1 MPRNQFSW
9 FFSTIAVIAM
19 MLFIQHPIS
28 AQDETE
34 AWDVTLARGDTRDI
48 DFETDEGTWMSL
60 DISPDGQWVIFDLL
74 AHVYRLPI
82 AGGEA
87 ESLTQES
94 GVALNYHPK
103 FSPDGTRIAF
113 VSDRAG
119 QNNLWVMDADA
130 GSSSATSSSGS
141 DCHCSPGPPGACVLV
156 TDDAH
161 PTRITANSV
170 AIHPPMS
177 GGR

>member
-1 MPRNQFSW
+1 
-9 FFSTIAVIAM
+9 M

-113 VSDRAG
+113 ISDRAG
-119 QNNLWVMDADA
+119 QNNLWVMDAD
-130 GSSSATSSSGS
+130 GSNPRQVQNSSETRVTMPEWTVDGEYI
-141 DCHCSPGPPGACVLV
+141 LV
-156 TDDAH
+156 TQDGGIWMYHHDGGEGVEVV
-161 PTRITANSV
+161 PT
-170 AIHPPMS
+170 
-177 GGR
+177 

>member
-113 VSDRAG
+113 ISDRAG
-119 QNNLWVMDADA
+119 QNNLWVMDADGSNPRQVQNSSETRVTMA
-130 GSSSATSSSGS
+130 GHREKA
-141 DCHCSPGPPGACVLV
+141 
-156 TDDAH
+156 
-161 PTRITANSV
+161 
-170 AIHPPMS
+170 
-177 GGR
+177 